1 MIPGWF
7 VGVIVLMI
15 VVSVGT
21 WLYRISVAR
30 SIAENAGLDPD
41 QAARVA
47 MISKDGVEAAYVA
60 SALAQ
65 RSAPRPVSPPPVAP
79 APVVPA
85 PVAPAKT
92 AEQRL
97 LELQNLKDRG
107 LISDEEF
114 QAQRQRIVGSI

>member
-7 VGVIVLMI
+7 IGVVVLMI
-15 VVSVGT
+15 VISIGT

-47 MISKDGVEAAYVA
+47 MLSKDGVDAAYVA

-65 RSAPRPVSPPPVAP
+65 RSAPPARPVAP
-79 APVVPA
+79 PPTVPSKS
-85 PVAPAKT
+85 V
-92 AEQRL
+92 EQRL
-97 LELQNLKDRG
+97 LELQGLRERG

-114 QAQRQRIVGSI
+114 QAQRQKILGSI